1 MIKSDMTVE
10 EFTDSLKFDV
20 PPEGLSLAVQS
31 LWLDGKGNWKS
42 AHDLINDEEEQL
54 DCMWVHAYL
63 HRKEGDNVNAG
74 YWYKKADKPFSK
86 APLEIEW
93 ETILMT
99 LL

>member
-1 MIKSDMTVE
+1 MTVE
-10 EFTDSLKFDV
+10 EFTTSLQFDS
-20 PPEGLSLAVQS
+20 PPEGLSIPLQS
-31 LWLDGKGNWKS
+31 LWLDGKENWKV
-42 AHDLINDEEEQL
+42 AHDLVNDLEDPES
-54 DCMWVHAYL
+54 MWVHAYL
-63 HRKEGDNVNAG
+63 HRKEGDNFNAG

>member
-1 MIKSDMTVE
+1 MTVE
-10 EFTDSLKFDV
+10 EFTASLHSDA

-31 LWLDGKGNWKS
+31 LWHDGKGAWKT
-42 AHDLINDEEEQL
+42 AHDLINDEEEEQQ
-54 DCMWVHAYL
+54 CMWVHAYL
-63 HRKEGDNVNAG
+63 HRKEGDNFNAG
-74 YWYKKADKPFSK
+74 YWYKKAGKPFSK